1 MKEVKLKEDLKKKAY
16 SRGLFI
22 SGQKI
27 KKVDE
32 KLKNILVIGSGGREH
47 ALAWKCAQDNSV
59 KHVFVCPGNA
69 GTYLE
74 DKVSNIEI
82 DLNDFDAIKNFC
94 IKENIELVIIGPEQ
108 PLVMGLTD
116 YLQSKNIKTFGPS
129 KVAAQLEGS
138 KTFSKD
144 FFVKYK
150 IPTAGY
156 KSFGNYEE
164 SIGHLDLISYPTVV
178 KADGLAAGKGV
189 IICEN
194 KEEAIE
200 ALNSI
205 FKDKAFGSAGN
216 KIVIEDFLEGE
227 EASFI
232 AVVSKDKIIP
242 LATSQDHKAVGDG
255 DVGLNTGGMG
265 AYSPAPV
272 VTEEI
277 QQKILDEVMFPTMQ
291 GLIDEGTPYLGF
303 LYAGLMIKDGQIKVL
318 EFNCRFGDPETQ
330 PILLRLNSSL
340 VDLCLAA
347 ISNSLDSYSIE
358 WTEKH
363 SCGVVIASAGYPES
377 YESDKEVSISDLNN
391 EDTKLFHAG
400 TKYQN
405 ERVITSGG
413 RVFCATALGND
424 LKEAQENAYNLVGKV
439 KFEGS
444 FHRKDIGFKGIK

>member
-1 MKEVKLKEDLKKKAY
+1 M
-16 SRGLFI
+16 
-22 SGQKI
+22 
-27 KKVDE
+27 
-32 KLKNILVIGSGGREH
+32 NILIIGSGGREH

-74 DKVSNIEI
+74 NKVSNVEI
-82 DLNDFDAIKNFC
+82 DSNDFDAIENFC
-94 IKENIELVIIGPEQ
+94 VKENIELVIIGPEQ

-116 YLQSKNIKTFGPS
+116 FLQSKNIKTFGPS
-129 KVAAQLEGS
+129 KEAAQLEGS

-144 FFVKYK
+144 FFVKYN

-156 KSFGNYEE
+156 KSFNNYEE
-164 SIGHLDLISYPTVV
+164 SINHLDLISYPTVV

-194 KEEAIE
+194 KNEAVD

-205 FKDKAFGSAGN
+205 FKDNAFGSAGN
-216 KIVIEDFLEGE
+216 KVVIEDFLDGE

-242 LATSQDHKAVGDG
+242 LVTSQDHKAVGDG

-265 AYSPAPV
+265 AYSPAPI
-272 VTEEI
+272 VTDAI
-277 QQKILDEVMFPTMQ
+277 HKKILDEVMYPTMQ

-303 LYAGLMIKDGQIKVL
+303 LYAGLMIKDNEIKVL

-340 VDLCLAA
+340 VDLCLSA
-347 ISNSLDSYSIE
+347 INDELDKYSIE
-358 WTEKH
+358 WNDKH
-363 SCGVVIASAGYPES
+363 SCGVVIASEGYPES
-377 YESDKEVSISDLNN
+377 YESNKEVSFASSEEEN
-391 EDTKLFHAG
+391 TKLFHAG
-400 TKYQN
+400 TIFDNDK
-405 ERVITSGG
+405 VLTSGG
-413 RVFCATALGND
+413 RVFCATALGNN
-424 LKEAQENAYNLVGKV
+424 LKEAQQNAYNLVSKV
-439 KFEGS
+439 NFEGA
-444 FHRKDIGFKGIK
+444 FFRKDIGNKGIK

>member
-1 MKEVKLKEDLKKKAY
+1 M
-16 SRGLFI
+16 
-22 SGQKI
+22 
-27 KKVDE
+27 
-32 KLKNILVIGSGGREH
+32 NILIIGSGGREH

-74 DKVSNIEI
+74 NKVSNVEI
-82 DLNDFDAIKNFC
+82 DSNDFDAIENFC
-94 IKENIELVIIGPEQ
+94 VKENIELVIIGPEQ

-116 YLQSKNIKTFGPS
+116 FLQSKDIKTFGPS
-129 KVAAQLEGS
+129 KEAAQLEGS

-144 FFVKYK
+144 FFVKYN

-156 KSFGNYEE
+156 KSFNNYEE
-164 SIGHLDLISYPTVV
+164 SINHLDLISYPTVV

-194 KEEAIE
+194 KNEAVD

-216 KIVIEDFLEGE
+216 KVVIEDFLDGE

-242 LATSQDHKAVGDG
+242 LVTSQDHKAVGDG
-255 DVGLNTGGMG
+255 DIGLNTGGMG
-265 AYSPAPV
+265 AYSPAPI
-272 VTEEI
+272 VTDAI
-277 QQKILDEVMFPTMQ
+277 HKKILDEVMYPTMQ

-303 LYAGLMIKDGQIKVL
+303 LYAGLMIKDDDIKVL

-340 VDLCLAA
+340 VELCLSA
-347 ISNSLDSYSIE
+347 INDDLDSYSIK
-358 WTEKH
+358 WTDKH
-363 SCGVVIASAGYPES
+363 SCGVVIASEGYPES
-377 YESDKEVSISDLNN
+377 YESNKEVSFESFEAENA
-391 EDTKLFHAG
+391 KLFHAG
-400 TKYQN
+400 TEYKN
-405 ERVITSGG
+405 DKVLTSGG
-413 RVFCATALGND
+413 RVFCATALGNN
-424 LKEAQENAYNLVGKV
+424 LKEAQENAYNLVSKV
-439 KFEGS
+439 SFEGA
-444 FHRKDIGFKGIK
+444 FFRKDIGNKGIK